1 MRETGSKITA
11 NNDKITI
18 AFDRKIR
25 LGPLHTLVEGYLQL
39 TRDQQKQID
48 YLLESLLVENEVHE
62 EYSAIHIDN
71 LAVLSLADLKTKKE
85 RILNIVKNR
94 ANPNYLT
101 AREIQELYQ
110 HYMKEGV
117 GISTIQTN
125 LNRLV
130 DAGLVERQEGINP
143 IEYRINP
150 KKAHE
155 IPKVLM

>member
-11 NNDKITI
+11 SNDKITI
-18 AFDRKIR
+18 AFDKKIR

-39 TRDQQKQID
+39 SRDQQRQID
-48 YLLESLLVENEVHE
+48 DLLETFLISGDFQEEILVPSSSSSDVVSLN
-62 EYSAIHIDN
+62 
-71 LAVLSLADLKTKKE
+71 DLKTKKE
-85 RILNIVKNR
+85 RILSIVHSR

-110 HYMKEGV
+110 HYLNEEI

-130 DAGLVERQEGINP
+130 ESGFIERQEGVTP
-143 IEYRINP
+143 IEYRIINQKARHLP
-150 KKAHE
+150 K
-155 IPKVLM
+155 ILM

>member
-1 MRETGSKITA
+1 MRETGSKVTA

-18 AFDRKIR
+18 SFDRKIR

-39 TRDQQKQID
+39 TRDQQKQVE
-48 YLLESLLVENEVHE
+48 YLMESFLLENDLQEDLGPKDPE
-62 EYSAIHIDN
+62 
-71 LAVLSLADLKTKKE
+71 SLAINTLTDLKTKKD
-85 RILNIVKNR
+85 RILNIVRNR

-110 HYMKEGV
+110 HYIRESI

-130 DAGLVERQEGINP
+130 DAGFVERQEGSNP

-155 IPKVLM
+155 IPKVML

>member
-1 MRETGSKITA
+1 MRETGSKVTA

-18 AFDRKIR
+18 SFDRKIR

-48 YLLESLLVENEVHE
+48 FMLESLLAENEITE
-62 EYSAIHIDN
+62 EYSVTNIDR
-71 LAVLSLADLKTKKE
+71 LAVLSLSDLKTKKE
-85 RILNIVKNR
+85 RILYIVGNR

-110 HYMKEGV
+110 HYMKEEV
-117 GISTIQTN
+117 AISTIQTN

-130 DAGLVERQEGINP
+130 DAGLVERQEGVNP

-150 KKAHE
+150 KKAQE
-155 IPKVLM
+155 IPKVLI

>member
-11 NNDKITI
+11 SNDKITI

-39 TRDQQKQID
+39 SRDQQRQID
-48 YLLESLLVENEVHE
+48 DLLETFLMSIDLQEETVIPSSSASDVVSLT
-62 EYSAIHIDN
+62 
-71 LAVLSLADLKTKKE
+71 DLKTKKE
-85 RILNIVKNR
+85 RILSIVHSR

-101 AREIQELYQ
+101 AREIQELYE
-110 HYMKEGV
+110 HYLNEKI

-130 DAGLVERQEGINP
+130 ESGFVERQEGVTP
-143 IEYRINP
+143 IEYRIINQKARHLP
-150 KKAHE
+150 K
-155 IPKVLM
+155 ILM

>member
-48 YLLESLLVENEVHE
+48 YLLESLLVENEAHE
-62 EYSAIHIDN
+62 EYSTTNIDR

-85 RILNIVKNR
+85 RILYIVRNR

-101 AREIQELYQ
+101 AREIQELFQ
-110 HYMKEGV
+110 HYMKEEI

-130 DAGLVERQEGINP
+130 DAGLVERQEGMNP

-150 KKAHE
+150 KKVHE

>member
-48 YLLESLLVENEVHE
+48 YLLESLLAENEVYE
-62 EYSAIHIDN
+62 EYSTTHIDN

-110 HYMKEGV
+110 HYMKEEV